1 MLDNIINTFASPFV
15 EIGLLILLLLAFL
28 THRKDPR
35 LAISGISI
43 VQVLLLLLVFLYLM
57 FVWSSTVQ
65 PTLRGVSIFGMFIV
79 NLVLLYNLL
88 LARLLRPYH
97 DALRQVPQKPEDCQ
111 IIHQVWAKGKRYYYA
126 RYACSS
132 LFSGA
137 NPVHF
142 LREIAIDRVR
152 DDIKDT
158 FRRYG
163 VEQGMVNLS
172 ALVAY
177 LKSRI
182 ASGKD
187 MPADF
192 QNLMLKTV
200 DDFANHPYIQENAN
214 KFLRLALER
223 PEEINFPELTAKL
236 DPASNPPQ
244 SCEKE

>member
-1 MLDNIINTFASPFV
+1 MLDKIIYTMASPLV
-15 EIGLLILLLLAFL
+15 EIGLLVILLLVYL
-28 THRKDPR
+28 RYRNDPR
-35 LAISGISI
+35 LEISG
-43 VQVLLLLLVFLYLM
+43 VKMVRVLGLVAIFLYLM
-57 FVWSSTVQ
+57 FVWSSSVQ
-65 PTLRGVSIFGMFIV
+65 PALSGISIFGMFIV